1 MNYFDIQWENP
12 FKIKQD
18 KQGTQRAPLV
28 SATFLKEED
37 EMKKTPTLLMKELK
51 FLQSEAERLHLEDT
65 ERSFAPLNEQME
77 FRYDTGYS
85 YEKNREEMNKIYEQE
100 LRIRSALAKF
110 NSITKIE
117 GLDLTVAEA
126 LVRIS
131 QLQKEIKILTILANK
146 TEYTET
152 SVGGYGSSKTVTN
165 KINYDQSKAIAD
177 LKKLQQELSRI
188 QIAVDK
194 TNLTTPIEY

>member
-1 MNYFDIQWENP
+1 
-12 FKIKQD
+12 
-18 KQGTQRAPLV
+18 
-28 SATFLKEED
+28 
-37 EMKKTPTLLMKELK
+37 MKNTPTLLMKELK

-65 ERSFAPLNEQME
+65 ERSFAPLNEKME

-110 NSITKIE
+110 NSITKVE

-126 LVRIS
+126 LVRIG
-131 QLQKEIKILTILANK
+131 QFQKEIKILTVLANK
-146 TEYTET
+146 T
-152 SVGGYGSSKTVTN
+152 VIN
-165 KINYDQSKAIAD
+165 KINYDQNKAIAD

-194 TNLTTPIEY
+194 TNLTAPIEY